1 MLKRISG
8 NFYKYQSSVTKLALL
23 LIVGFIYYIITQVT
37 NFYIP
42 CPIRTLT
49 GFVCPGCGITHFFID
64 LINLNFINAMQQ
76 NLAIFILLVIWILV
90 GIIYMIFRPQSLK
103 KGGRVFNILIWSSVI
118 LLVVFGILRNI
129 PELSFLLPLYL
140 Q

>member
-37 NFYIP
+37 SFYIP

-76 NLAIFILLVIWILV
+76 NLAIFVLLVIWILV